1 MEEEIDIA
9 QSIFATTFT
18 NDLSKFLEQGV
29 EYRDEQG
36 VVNYS
41 LIMDPNKKGRRKKQ
55 SYTGIRWYL
64 PEVWQIDLVS
74 FLPARKLCNETPS

>member
-41 LIMDPNKKGRRKKQ
+41 LINKKGRRKKQ
-55 SYTGIRWYL
+55 SYTGIR
-64 PEVWQIDLVS
+64 
-74 FLPARKLCNETPS
+74 